1 MTTYA
6 GWWQVPD
13 HLMPATTLG
22 ELEYPRTPD
31 GQQPAAWVETRD
43 WSDRKTSIPL
53 YDARACPPTKATGA
67 QLASAGDGSKLARRR
82 VCSDCGARCQR
93 PLPSLPEVPGSG
105 PLCPACRHI
114 ALLRRRQAEAA
125 IQRLV
130 SAERAAQFLGW
141 DDAALVQV
149 DQTVPP
155 PAPSGRKRPPTGA
168 RIRARDL
175 RGGRLLD
182 VVVRLVGPRAQH
194 IPDGA
199 VAPDDAAPTIH
210 QALSGR
216 PLVVWHER
224 DLEHL
229 RQAAPDLNRPG
240 DPGGWTRL
248 YGFPRELVAV
258 LWWLATQW
266 RGQLDPTTRQL
277 VACLPPGSPDRLA
290 LLLRRIAH
298 TPPAPERPRV
308 AEGGGAATQDP
319 SAAQGA
325 GS

>member
-1 MTTYA
+1 MTEKRKKKKKDICFASRRRHT
-6 GWWQVPD
+6 
-13 HLMPATTLG
+13 
-22 ELEYPRTPD
+22 RFS
-31 GQQPAAWVETRD
+31 RD
-43 WSDRKTSIPL
+43 WSSD
-53 YDARACPPTKATGA
+53 
-67 QLASAGDGSKLARRR
+67 
-82 VCSDCGARCQR
+82 VCSSD
-93 PLPSLPEVPGSG
+93 L
-105 PLCPACRHI
+105 
-114 ALLRRRQAEAA
+114 
-125 IQRLV
+125 
-130 SAERAAQFLGW
+130 
-141 DDAALVQV
+141 
-149 DQTVPP
+149 
-155 PAPSGRKRPPTGA
+155 APSGRKRPPTGA

-194 IPDGA
+194 IPAGA

-229 RQAAPDLNRPG
+229 RQAAPHLNRPS

-248 YGFPRELVAV
+248 YGFPRERVAV

-266 RGQLDPTTRQL
+266 RGQVDPTTRQL
-277 VACLPPGSPDRLA
+277 VACLPPGAPDRLA